1 MIKLKNKK
9 ECTGCAACYNIC
21 PTKCIEMEADKEGF
35 KYPFVD
41 KGVWEMHRSMSTVK
55 ASEKHG

>member
-41 KGVWEMHRSMSTVK
+41 KGVCIKCGKCIGVCPQLKR
-55 ASEKHG
+55 